1 VRTALTPL
9 SCPVF
14 AGDSK
19 MHHLLQYLVRPT
31 YPVLFALVF
40 AEQMGLPIP
49 SAPVLMAA
57 GALAG
62 IGRLS
67 LVAAILVAVLAAMV
81 ADAIWYGLGWFHGH
95 AILKLLCRISLEPDS
110 CVRRTENAFAQR
122 GGRVLLFSKF
132 VPGAGAAAMPLAG
145 MLRMRLGRFLTWDSA
160 GALIWAGS
168 FTFGGFLFSRQIER
182 AIAVVLGLGSWLGL
196 VVILPLACYVAW
208 KYYQRQKFIRDLRVA
223 RITPEDL
230 KRKLDAGENFAVIDL
245 RHAIE
250 FNADGAKVPGAI
262 HIDPQEIE
270 MRHLEIPRDR
280 DVVLYCT

>member
-1 VRTALTPL
+1 
-9 SCPVF
+9 
-14 AGDSK
+14 
-19 MHHLLQYLVRPT
+19 MHHLLRSLVRPS

-62 IGRLS
+62 TGRLS
-67 LVAAILVAVLAAMV
+67 LVAAILVAVLAAMA
-81 ADAIWYGLGWFHGH
+81 ADAIWYVLGWFRGH

-110 CVRRTENAFAQR
+110 CVRRTENAFGES

-132 VPGAGAAAMPLAG
+132 VPGLGAAAMPLAG
-145 MLRMRLGRFLTWDSA
+145 MLRMTLSRFLAWESA
-160 GALIWAGS
+160 GTLMWAGS
-168 FTFGGFLFSRQIER
+168 FAVAGFLFSRQIER
-182 AIAVVLGLGSWLGL
+182 AIAIVLGFGSWLGL
-196 VVILPLACYVAW
+196 IVIVPLAGYLGW
-208 KYYQRQKFIRDLRVA
+208 KYYQRQKFLRHLRIA

-230 KRKLDAGENFAVIDL
+230 KRKLEGGENLAVIDL

-250 FNADGAKVPGAI
+250 FDADGIKVPGAI

-270 MRHLEIPRDR
+270 TRHVEIPRDR

>member
-1 VRTALTPL
+1 
-9 SCPVF
+9 
-14 AGDSK
+14 
-19 MHHLLQYLVRPT
+19 MHHLLQHIVRPS
-31 YPVLFALVF
+31 YAVVFVFVL

-62 IGRLS
+62 MGRLS
-67 LVAAILVAVLAAMV
+67 LPAAILVAVAAAMT
-81 ADAIWYGLGWFHGH
+81 ADAMWYTLGWFRGH

-110 CVRRTENAFAQR
+110 CVRRTENAFSER

-132 VPGAGAAAMPLAG
+132 VPGLGAAAMPLAG
-145 MLRMRLGRFLTWDSA
+145 MLRMRLTHFFLWDAA
-160 GALIWAGS
+160 GSLIWAGS
-168 FTFGGFLFSRQIER
+168 FAALGYVFARQIER
-182 AIAVVLGLGSWLGL
+182 AIALVLSFGSWLGL
-196 VVILPLACYVAW
+196 IIVLPLVAYITW

-223 RITPEDL
+223 RITPEEL
-230 KRKLDAGENFAVIDL
+230 KRRLDAGEDIAVIDL

-250 FNADGAKVPGAI
+250 FDAEGIKVPGAI

-270 MRHLEIPRDR
+270 TRHVEIPRDR

>member
-1 VRTALTPL
+1 
-9 SCPVF
+9 
-14 AGDSK
+14 
-19 MHHLLQYLVRPT
+19 MHHLLQSLVRPS
-31 YPVLFALVF
+31 YPVLFAFVF
-40 AEQMGLPIP
+40 AEQMGIPIP

-62 IGRLS
+62 TGRLS

-81 ADAIWYGLGWFHGH
+81 ADAIWYVLGWFRGH

-110 CVRRTENAFAQR
+110 CVRRTENAFAER

-132 VPGAGAAAMPLAG
+132 VPGLGAAAMPLAG
-145 MLRMRLGRFLTWDSA
+145 MLRMTIGRFLAWESA

-168 FTFGGFLFSRQIER
+168 FAVGGFLFSRQIER
-182 AIAVVLGLGSWLGL
+182 AIAMVLGFGSWLGL
-196 VVILPLACYVAW
+196 VVILPLAGYLGW
-208 KYYQRQKFIRDLRVA
+208 KYYQRQKFLRDLRIA

-230 KRKLDAGENFAVIDL
+230 KRKLDAGENLAVIDL

-250 FNADGAKVPGAI
+250 FDAEGVKVPGAI

-270 MRHLEIPRDR
+270 TRHVEIPRDR

>member
-1 VRTALTPL
+1 
-9 SCPVF
+9 
-14 AGDSK
+14 
-19 MHHLLQYLVRPT
+19 MHHLLQSLVRPS

-62 IGRLS
+62 TGRLS
-67 LVAAILVAVLAAMV
+67 LVAAILVAVLAAMA
-81 ADAIWYGLGWFHGH
+81 ADAIWYVLGWFRGH

-110 CVRRTENAFAQR
+110 CVRRTENAFAER

-132 VPGAGAAAMPLAG
+132 VPGLGAAAMPLAG
-145 MLRMRLGRFLTWDSA
+145 MLRMTLGLFLAWDSA
-160 GALIWAGS
+160 GTLIWAGS
-168 FTFGGFLFSRQIER
+168 FAVGGFLFSRQIER
-182 AIAVVLGLGSWLGL
+182 AIAVVLGFGSGLGL
-196 VVILPLACYVAW
+196 VVILPLAGYLGW
-208 KYYQRQKFIRDLRVA
+208 KYHQRQKFLSDLRMA

-230 KRKLDAGENFAVIDL
+230 KRKLDSGENLAVIDL

-250 FNADGAKVPGAI
+250 FDADGVKVPGAI

-270 MRHLEIPRDR
+270 TRHVEIPRDR